1 MSGLYCMPTT
11 ECECSLKC
19 TDQRR
24 TADFKQ
30 DNIFSSHS
38 ALSCGHY
45 TDVRQ
50 RCQVQT
56 IPNFK
61 SQYVCWQNERPI
73 SLFLP
78 KLISSNYIKSQ
89 LAICIW
95 AKCTLD
101 WFYVGLLKARD
112 LLSKVCSTVN
122 EWCTVINQIWMIT
135 DLGPWLWEQTLILA
149 LLAWLHV
156 CHIRC
161 SKYC

>member
-50 RCQVQT
+50 RCQVQI
-56 IPNFK
+56 IPNFNHSMFVDK
-61 SQYVCWQNERPI
+61 MKDPYPFFFLN
-73 SLFLP
+73 LFL
-78 KLISSNYIKSQ
+78 
-89 LAICIW
+89 AII
-95 AKCTLD
+95 LSHSLQSV
-101 WFYVGLLKARD
+101 FGLSAP
-112 LLSKVCSTVN
+112 STDF
-122 EWCTVINQIWMIT
+122 M
-135 DLGPWLWEQTLILA
+135 
-149 LLAWLHV
+149 
-156 CHIRC
+156 
-161 SKYC
+161 